1 MFESTRLAGF
11 RAARQE
17 YDEALRGME
26 RFLMNLDAGRV
37 QVFRD
42 WLRAVASD
50 RPLDHASRP
59 PVDGWPLAARID
71 EHMEAVLTARTVV
84 RQAWRLL
91 SPSDRDGFSLRPGL
105 R

>member
-1 MFESTRLAGF
+1 MVESTKLAGF
-11 RAARQE
+11 PAARQGF
-17 YDEALRGME
+17 DEALRGME
-26 RFLMNLDAGRV
+26 RFLMNLDACRV

-50 RPLDHASRP
+50 RPLDGSSRP
-59 PVDGWPLAARID
+59 PVAGWPLAQRID

-84 RQAWRLL
+84 QQAWRLL
-91 SPSDRDGFSLRPGL
+91 SRSERNGFRPRPGL